1 LIGPVGTSASFLVA
15 LVRRALIEDFKVR
28 SEGATIA
35 MLPGLR
41 DIGPLLLTL
50 VIPAAIILVV
60 MNRYIRFLVSTG
72 RTTNDAHKEGGVR
85 IPTPAGPLIVVAMVA
100 GEVVAWVFYGTVQSP
115 VLIVVVVCA
124 GLIGLYDDLRG
135 LGGIVKPALLAG
147 LGFIV
152 ALAEHFSPKV
162 YDPTLYFPLF
172 TRTGTHYIIFGLIV
186 IASIPVSSNAFN
198 MLDAFNGE
206 ISGFTTIVSGVLV
219 IAIILRSYALA
230 ETSAASIAIALPLLA
245 VSASFYYFNRYP
257 SRIFDGDSGSLSF
270 GAMYVILS
278 ILGGVEIAALVAL
291 IPAVLNSYYI
301 LASVRGLVE
310 RKRMAARPTF
320 LGDDMKLHASL
331 EAQAPTTLVRMIL
344 LGGALDEKALVRRIL
359 AITAFA
365 AFLSV
370 VTSVMT
376 WLL

>member
-1 LIGPVGTSASFLVA
+1 
-15 LVRRALIEDFKVR
+15 
-28 SEGATIA
+28 
-35 MLPGLR
+35 MLPGSG
-41 DIGPLLLTL
+41 DIAPLLLTL
-50 VIPAAIILVV
+50 VVPAGIIFLA
-60 MNRYIRFLVSTG
+60 MNRYIKFLVSRG
-72 RTTNDAHKEGGVR
+72 KTTNDAHKEGGVR
-85 IPTPAGPLIVVAMVA
+85 VPTPAGPLIIAAMVC
-100 GEVVAWVFYGTVQSP
+100 GEIVAWAFYGTVLP
-115 VLIVVVVCA
+115 LVLIVVVLCA
-124 GLIGLYDDLRG
+124 GIIGLYDDLRG
-135 LGGIVKPALLAG
+135 LGGVVKPALLAG
-147 LGFIV
+147 VGLFV
-152 ALAEHFSPKV
+152 ALAEHFSPSV
-162 YDPTLYFPLF
+162 YSPTLYFPLF
-172 TRTGTHYIIFGLIV
+172 TETGTHFIIFGLIV
-186 IASIPVSSNAFN
+186 VASIPVSSNAFN

-206 ISGFTTIVSGVLV
+206 ISGFTTIVSASLV
-219 IAIILRSYALA
+219 IAIILRSYELA
-230 ETSAASIAIALPLLA
+230 GTSADTVAIALPLLA

-320 LGDDMKLHASL
+320 LGDDMKLHASP
-331 EAQAPTTLVRMIL
+331 EVKAPTTLVRMIL
-344 LGGALDEKALVRRIL
+344 LGGPLDERALVRRIL